1 MFVICVCGI
10 HYKLLHN
17 ESDKL
22 AFLPFQNRDELLNA
36 STLKSNARRLLV
48 HDSLHCVR
56 SGSSRRRDDARMLRA
71 ERSQAARHRA
81 MCTQRR
87 AARDRVEIM

>member
-48 HDSLHCVR
+48 Q
-56 SGSSRRRDDARMLRA
+56 A
-71 ERSQAARHRA
+71 EIRA
-81 MCTQRR
+81 MNYPNFAGLRGGDC
-87 AARDRVEIM
+87 